1 MHEVMIPAN
10 DFFMVEEKQIIGAP
24 MVEEISLKDYSY
36 VLVYSGQRSNI
47 IGIIKVKEFAIRY
60 LSTES
65 DEMVA
70 GDVMKENANLLTV
83 YEDTNLLEML
93 MLFQAKSTRIA
104 LVCNQRRK
112 IDTNILSIMYSVSSK
127 ICRNRI

>member
-1 MHEVMIPAN
+1 MIPAN

>member
-70 GDVMKENANLLTV
+70 GDVMK
-83 YEDTNLLEML
+83 
-93 MLFQAKSTRIA
+93 
-104 LVCNQRRK
+104 
-112 IDTNILSIMYSVSSK
+112 
-127 ICRNRI
+127 